1 MIFTL
6 ADDPQSLAQGL
17 ADRFCLEAQAAQGRG
32 QRLAI
37 ALSGGSTPTL
47 FYQELGRRSADIPW
61 AVLDIYFS
69 DERAVPPDHPD
80 SNFGHAHALWLRYA
94 PPRTPIYRIP
104 GEQGAETAAR
114 EYAHILATQLGPAR
128 GFDIVFLGL
137 GPDGH
142 TASLFPGMDL
152 TAKSQVVAVPATAD
166 RSSRISLSLAA
177 LVAARTRIVLVQGA
191 AKAKPLSQALEPSA
205 QTPIAAL
212 WREAPV
218 EWWLDRAA
226 AEGLCPQILR
236 R

>member
-1 MIFTL
+1 MFTL

-17 ADRFCLEAQAAQGRG
+17 ADRFFLEVQAAQGRG

-47 FYQELGRRSADIPW
+47 FYQELGRRSAHIPW
-61 AVLDIYFS
+61 ALLDIYFS

-80 SNFGHAHALWLRYA
+80 SNFGHAHALWLHHA
-94 PPRTPIYRIP
+94 PPGTSICRIP

-114 EYAHILATQLGPAR
+114 EYAHTLAAQLGPAR

-152 TAKSQVVAVPATAD
+152 TSKSLVVPVPATAD
-166 RSSRISLSLAA
+166 RSSRISLSLAT
-177 LVAARTRIVLVQGA
+177 LVAARRRIVLVQGA
-191 AKAKPLSQALEPSA
+191 AKALAVSQALEPDVS
-205 QTPIAAL
+205 TPITAL
-212 WREAPV
+212 LRQAPV

-226 AEGLCPQILR
+226 AEGLCPRILR